1 MSDMERL
8 RSLASLVKAK
18 NDADREIAEVIGRPA
33 LQGHFGEHV
42 AASVFG
48 VALHDSA
55 TAKGSDGLFS
65 GGPLAG
71 KAVEIKYYPKNE
83 GLLDM
88 KTGAQPDFYLALT
101 GPRKEPA
108 ASRGATRPWVI
119 EAAYLFDAPALVARL
134 TAKIGTATSVR
145 QEFWSEAEVYPRS
158 NPAFPLT
165 EAQRDSLALFS
176 EAAVG

>member
-1 MSDMERL
+1 MSDLERMK
-8 RSLASLVKAK
+8 SLAALVKQK

-33 LQGHFGEHV
+33 LQGHFGEYV
-42 AASVFG
+42 AAGVFG

-55 TAKGSDGLFS
+55 AQKGSDGRFS
-65 GGPLAG
+65 DGPLAG
-71 KAVEIKYYPKNE
+71 KTVEIKYYPKNE

-88 KTGAQPDFYLALT
+88 KTGDQPDFYLALT

-119 EAAYLFDAPALVARL
+119 ESAYLFDAPALVAKL

-145 QEFWSEAEVYPRS
+145 QELWREAEIYPRS

-165 EAQRDSLALFS
+165 EDQRDALELFS